1 MIYGFAKQSGGHAS
15 IYSEEGKGTTV
26 NIYLLRHVTTD
37 AAIEANSPDVTAMS
51 GDGECILAVEDD
63 DRVRRLTV
71 ARLKQLGYRVLE
83 AENGAEALT
92 MLASNPNID
101 LLFTDLVMP
110 GSISGYQLC
119 QEARKLYPGLKALLT
134 SGYAEELVQ
143 SDRLGGENLKVLRKP
158 YRQTDLA
165 KAIGE
170 ALRGE

>member
-26 NIYLLRHVTTD
+26 NIYLLRHVTAD
-37 AAIEANSPDVTAMS
+37 AAIEANSPDAAAAS

-83 AENGAEALT
+83 AENGAEALGI
-92 MLASNPNID
+92 LAFNPDID

-119 QEARKLYPGLKALLT
+119 PGLKALLT

-170 ALRGE
+170 ALKDD